1 MCVHECSTHF
11 ELLLFCAVADYMFAV
26 CDLLVSTRF
35 IVSPIELNIV
45 LCISTCY
52 DCLCELFSCARQC
65 S

>member
-45 LCISTCY
+45 KYML
-52 DCLCELFSCARQC
+52 
-65 S
+65 